1 MKRICFRE
9 INHIVANHM
18 IKNNSTAYCLKSKS
32 TAFKIVR
39 KLIKYKWIECK
50 NIDGPFLFVRPS
62 EKLIT
67 ILGATKKKYEL
78 SSNQELQNNLTCDK
92 PVQNSELKSFE
103 ISAN

>member
-1 MKRICFRE
+1 MKKIGYRE

-39 KLIKYKWIECK
+39 KLIKYKWIDCK

-67 ILGATKKKYEL
+67 ILGATEKKYEL
-78 SSNQELQNNLTCDK
+78 SANNELQNNLTCDN
-92 PVQNSELKSFE
+92 PVQSSQLESFE
-103 ISAN
+103 ITAI